1 MYKVNKMKISNP
13 TVFRHNVRSKL
24 NKIIRKKKISLNLEK
39 GIYNYAVQT
48 AKQKNIVRKWDNN
61 RFVLIYTDKFRSIL
75 VNINTKSTVKNTLL
89 LNRLKTG
96 EFKAHELAFMSH
108 QELFPEKWKSLI
120 EEKIKRDQNEGK
132 VDLSAAT
139 DEFYCFRCKKR
150 KCSYYEMQ
158 TRSADEP
165 MTTFVTCLLCGNNW
179 RC

>member
-1 MYKVNKMKISNP
+1 MKITNP
-13 TVFRHNVRSKL
+13 TSFRENVRAKL
-24 NKIIRKKKISLNLEK
+24 NKIIRRKKISLNLEK
-39 GIYNYAVQT
+39 GIFNYTIQV
-48 AKQKNIVRKWDNN
+48 AKQKNIVRKWDNDT
-61 RFVLIYTDKFRSIL
+61 FVLIYTDKFRSIL
-75 VNINTKSTVKNTLL
+75 FNLNAKSTVQNKELL
-89 LNRLKTG
+89 KKLKAG
-96 EFKAHELAFMSH
+96 KFKAHELAFMSH

-150 KCSYYEMQ
+150 KCSYYQMQ

>member
-1 MYKVNKMKISNP
+1 MKITNP
-13 TVFRHNVRSKL
+13 TSFRENVRAKL
-24 NKIIRKKKISLNLEK
+24 NKIIRKKKLSLNLEK
-39 GIYNYAVQT
+39 GIFNYTIQV
-48 AKQKNIVRKWDNN
+48 AKQKNIVRKWDNDT
-61 RFVLIYTDKFRSIL
+61 FVLIYTDKFRSIL
-75 VNINTKSTVKNTLL
+75 FNLNAKSTVQNKELL
-89 LNRLKTG
+89 KKLKTG
-96 EFKAHELAFMSH
+96 KFKAHELAFMSH
-108 QELFPEKWKSLI
+108 QELYPEKWKSLI

-150 KCSYYEMQ
+150 KCSYYQMQ

>member
-1 MYKVNKMKISNP
+1 MKISNP

-39 GIYNYAVQT
+39 GIYNYTVQT

-75 VNINTKSTVKNTLL
+75 VNINAKSTVKNTLL

-108 QELFPEKWKSLI
+108 QEIMPQKWEKLI
-120 EEKIKRDQNEGK
+120 I
-132 VDLSAAT
+132 S
-139 DEFYCFRCKKR
+139 FF
-150 KCSYYEMQ
+150 
-158 TRSADEP
+158 
-165 MTTFVTCLLCGNNW
+165 
-179 RC
+179 

>member
-1 MYKVNKMKISNP
+1 M
-13 TVFRHNVRSKL
+13 
-24 NKIIRKKKISLNLEK
+24 
-39 GIYNYAVQT
+39 
-48 AKQKNIVRKWDNN
+48 
-61 RFVLIYTDKFRSIL
+61 IYTDKFRSIL
-75 VNINTKSTVKNTLL
+75 FNLNAKSTVQNKELL
-89 LNRLKTG
+89 KKLKAG
-96 EFKAHELAFMSH
+96 KFKAHELAFMSH
-108 QELFPEKWKSLI
+108 QELYPEKWKSLI

-150 KCSYYEMQ
+150 KCSYYQMQ

>member
-1 MYKVNKMKISNP
+1 MKITNP
-13 TVFRHNVRSKL
+13 TSFRENVRAKL
-24 NKIIRKKKISLNLEK
+24 NKIIRKKKLSLNLEK
-39 GIYNYAVQT
+39 GIFNYTIQV
-48 AKQKNIVRKWDNN
+48 AKQKNIVRKWDNDT
-61 RFVLIYTDKFRSIL
+61 FVLIYTDKFRSIL
-75 VNINTKSTVKNTLL
+75 FNLNAKSTVQNKELL
-89 LNRLKTG
+89 KKLKTG
-96 EFKAHELAFMSH
+96 KFKAHELAFMSH

-150 KCSYYEMQ
+150 KCSYYQMQ

>member
-1 MYKVNKMKISNP
+1 MKISNP
-13 TVFRHNVRSKL
+13 ASFRENVRGKI
-24 NKIIRKKKISLNLEK
+24 NKIVRKKKVSLNLEK
-39 GIYNYAVQT
+39 GIFNYAIQT
-48 AKQKNIVRKWDNN
+48 AKHKNIVRKWDNKA
-61 RFVLIYTDKFRSIL
+61 FVLIYIDKLRSIML
-75 VNINTKSTVKNTLL
+75 NLNAKSTIQNKQLL
-89 LNRLKTG
+89 KKLKKG
-96 EFKAHELAFMSH
+96 EFKAHEIAFMSH
-108 QELFPEKWKSLI
+108 QELFPEKWKKLI

-150 KCSYYEMQ
+150 KCSYYQMQ

>member
-1 MYKVNKMKISNP
+1 MKISNP
-13 TVFRHNVRSKL
+13 TSFRENVRGKL
-24 NKIIRKKKISLNLEK
+24 NKIIRKKKLSLNLEK
-39 GIYNYAVQT
+39 GIFNYSIQT
-48 AKQKNIVRKWDNN
+48 AKQKNIVRKWDNTA
-61 RFVLIYTDKFRSIL
+61 FVLIYIDKLRSIIL
-75 VNINTKSTVKNTLL
+75 NLNAKSTVQNKQLL
-89 LNRLKTG
+89 KRLKNG
-96 EFKAHELAFMSH
+96 QFKAHELAFMTH
-108 QELFPEKWKSLI
+108 QELFPEKWKTLI

-150 KCSYYEMQ
+150 KCSYYQMQ